1 MRSAELGQKS
11 SILCFKL
18 VVLLVVIFFSSH
30 ANQEAQVVLEAL
42 LPTVEGM
49 ESMESPQTYFPET
62 LFEYINGAAEIY
74 LSYDFKELIVAEY
87 KKKDATDSIAV
98 EIYDMGNHRN
108 SFGIYSAERYP
119 DTEFMTL
126 GTQGY
131 MEEGTLNFL
140 VGRYYI
146 KLLCFECE
154 ERSDKW
160 LRIFS
165 EEILNRVEDKGG
177 FPAFLKVFPKEG
189 LIPNTEKFILRNVMG
204 YKFLHDGYVASYRM
218 KELSFDCF
226 LIEGKNPEEAM
237 DMLKKYLEAKG
248 AESVQKISSGYRIS
262 DRYYHN
268 IYLARVNNTLCGVMK
283 ITDGFEKIGESY
295 LEKLVQSFKNIE
307 HSPREWASMQS
318 IPTQST
324 Q

>member
-1 MRSAELGQKS
+1 MRFAERGQKS
-11 SILCFKL
+11 KILCFSV
-18 VVLLVVIFFSSH
+18 VVLLVFIFFSSH
-30 ANQEAQVVLEAL
+30 ADQKEQILLETL

-87 KKKDATDSIAV
+87 KKRDASDSIAV

-119 DTEFMTL
+119 DNEFMPL

-131 MEEGTLNFL
+131 VEEGALNFL

-146 KLLCFECE
+146 KLLCFDCE
-154 ERSDKW
+154 EGSDKW
-160 LRIFS
+160 LRAFS
-165 EEILNRVEDKGG
+165 DGIVNRVEDKGG
-177 FPAFLKVFPKEG
+177 FPAFLEIFPKEG

-204 YKFLHDGYVASYRM
+204 YKFLHDGYVVSYKV

-226 LIEGKNPEEAM
+226 LIEGENSEEAI

-248 AESVQKISSGYRIS
+248 AASVHKISSGYRID

-283 ITDGFEKIGESY
+283 ITDGFEEIGESY
-295 LEKLVQSFKNIE
+295 LEVLVQSLKN
-307 HSPREWASMQS
+307 RGL
-318 IPTQST
+318 
-324 Q
+324 